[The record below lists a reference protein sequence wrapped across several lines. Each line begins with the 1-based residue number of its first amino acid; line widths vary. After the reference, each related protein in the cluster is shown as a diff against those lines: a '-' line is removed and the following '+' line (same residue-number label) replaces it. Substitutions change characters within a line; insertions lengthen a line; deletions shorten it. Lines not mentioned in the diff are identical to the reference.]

1 MQLSSQ
7 SSEILKM
14 KLYKAFIPAI
24 IFLCVCNFS
33 FAQMPPSHSSAD
45 IYLQLK
51 KLNVLGSV
59 LYIAA
64 HPDDENTR
72 LLAYFS
78 NGGLYR
84 TGYMSLTRGD
94 GGQNLLGDEQG
105 IDLGLIRTQELLSA
119 RRIDGAEQF
128 FSRAYDFGF
137 SKSSDEAL
145 RIWGHDKILSDV
157 VWVIRKFQPDVI
169 ITRFP
174 PDARAGHG
182 HHAASAI
189 LAKEAFI
196 AAADPTKFPEQFQY
210 GVKPWQAKRILW
222 NTFNFGGN
230 NTISNDQFKMDVG
243 GYNALLGKS
252 YGEIA
257 GKSRSQHK
265 SQGFGASA
273 QRGEA
278 YEYFSLTAG
287 AAAKK
292 DLFDDVDTSWQ
303 RVPGADNIQ
312 QQINEVIKDF
322 QFEHPEN
329 SVDELVNLHKAIE
342 QLPDSYWKNKK
353 LDEVKQLIIECSG
366 IYAEATSNNEFAVKQ
381 QKFNIQFLINKR
393 LNANVQLK
401 EVKLLNFDSS
411 LNTNLSDDINYTFS
425 HSFFVDD
432 NMPVTQPY
440 WLQYGLDSIGSFTV
454 KDQQLIGKAQSD
466 PAFSAAFTFNI
477 NGTDITIEK
486 PVQYRSTDPVKGEI
500 YEPFIVIDP
509 LSVSLQPNVVLTN
522 IKQNN
527 QAIKNDDVHAQI
539 KSYVESPKTKLK
551 LFFVQNSDSVFIKDT
566 VVDLEYNQTYD
577 FSFPLSKYYNKSKGD
592 PSIAVEVNIND
603 KQEAY
608 NSDLHSIQYD
618 HIPYIHYYATDKIH
632 VVSEDVKTVGKHIGY
647 IVGAGDK
654 LPQSLQQMGYD
665 VSFLN
670 EKDITASNLKQ
681 FDAIITG
688 VRAYNVHEWL
698 SEKYSVLMN
707 YIKDGGNLIVQ
718 YNTNNNIGSVKAD
731 IGPYNFT
738 ISRTRVTEEN
748 ADVDIL
754 LPKNSALNY
763 PNKITGADFNNWI
776 QERSTYHAEQLDPH
790 YEAPIGAHDVSESES
805 NGSLI
810 IAKYGKG
817 NFVYA
822 GIVFFRQ
829 LPAGVGGAYRLMAN
843 LIALPQNK

>member
-1 MQLSSQ
+1 MIHRKIFVAAAIIALFI
-7 SSEILKM
+7 SEIS
-14 KLYKAFIPAI
+14 KAQA
-24 IFLCVCNFS
+24 
-33 FAQMPPSHSSAD
+33 PPSYGSAD

-78 NGGLYR
+78 NGELYR

-94 GGQNLLGDEQG
+94 GGQNLIGDEQG

-145 RIWGHDKILSDV
+145 KLWNHDKILSDV

-174 PDARAGHG
+174 GDARAGHG
-182 HHAASAI
+182 HHAASEI
-189 LAKEAFI
+189 LANEAFN
-196 AAADPTKFPEQFQY
+196 AAADSTKFPEQFQY
-210 GVKPWQAKRILW
+210 GVRPWQAKRILW

-230 NTISNDQFKMDVG
+230 NTTSNDQFKMDIG

-265 SQGFGASA
+265 SQGFGASS

-278 YEYFSLTAG
+278 YEYFSLTGGDAP
-287 AAAKK
+287 KNN
-292 DLFDDVDTSWQ
+292 LFDGVDTSWQ
-303 RVPGADNIQ
+303 RMAGSSAVQ
-312 QQINEVIKDF
+312 QQVDGVIKNF

-329 SVDELVNLHKAIE
+329 SVNALISLYKAMQ
-342 QLPDSYWKNKK
+342 QLPDGYWKNKK

-366 IYAEATSNNEFAVKQ
+366 IYAEATSSYEFAVKG
-381 QKFNIQFLINKR
+381 QKFNVQFSVNKR
-393 LNANVQLK
+393 LNYDVQLK
-401 EVKLLNFDSS
+401 AVKLLNFDSS
-411 LNTNLSDDINYTFS
+411 LNTNLSTDVNTNFS
-425 HSFFVDD
+425 RIFWVDD
-432 NMPVTQPY
+432 NTPVTQPY

-454 KDQQLIGKAQSD
+454 KDQKLIGKPQSD
-466 PAFSAAFTFNI
+466 AAFNAAFTFGI
-477 NGTDITIEK
+477 DGIEVTVEK
-486 PVQYRSTDPVKGEI
+486 PVQYKFTDPVKGEL
-500 YEPFIVIDP
+500 YEPFIVINP

-527 QAIKNDDVHAQI
+527 QAVKNDEVYVQV
-539 KSYVESPKTKLK
+539 KSYVESPQTKLK
-551 LFFVQNSDSVFIKDT
+551 LFFVQGKDSAFIKDT
-566 VVDLEYNQTYD
+566 VVDLVYNQTYD
-577 FSFPLSKYYNKSKGD
+577 LTFPLSKYYNKSKGD
-592 PSIAVEVNIND
+592 PSVAVEVSINNKAD
-603 KQEAY
+603 AY
-608 NSDLHSIQYD
+608 SGDLHSIQYD
-618 HIPYIHYYATDKIH
+618 HIPYIHYYATDNVH
-632 VVSEDVKTVGKHIGY
+632 VVNEEVKTMGKHIGY

-654 LPQSLQQMGYD
+654 LPQSLQQMGYE
-665 VSFLN
+665 VTFLN
-670 EKDITASNLKQ
+670 EKDITYSNLKR

-698 SEKYSVLMN
+698 NEKYGVLMN
-707 YIKDGGNLIVQ
+707 YVQEGGNLIVQ
-718 YNTNNNIGSVKAD
+718 YNTNNQIGSVKAN

-748 ADVDIL
+748 AAVHVL
-754 LPKNSALNY
+754 LPDNPALNY
-763 PNKITGADFNNWI
+763 PNKITEADFKNWI
-776 QERSTYHAEQLDPH
+776 QERSTYHAEQLDAH
-790 YEAPIGAHDVSESES
+790 YEAPLGMHDVNESES
-805 NGSLI
+805 NGALI

-817 NFVYA
+817 NFVYT
-822 GIVFFRQ
+822 GIVFFRE
-829 LPAGVGGAYRLMAN
+829 LPAGV
-843 LIALPQNK
+843 